1 VICYH
6 LRDPDHAVEKKR
18 GRSSPERRRRRG
30 PGALEIVGEVAPVVL
45 DGDGVHDGDQEI
57 KARSKA

>member
-1 VICYH
+1 V
-6 LRDPDHAVEKKR
+6 
-18 GRSSPERRRRRG
+18 
-30 PGALEIVGEVAPVVL
+30 LEIHVKVLPAVL